1 MLSDADRRKAADTL
15 IDAAKTRKQATQLS
29 VTFPGITFED
39 AYAISTEVA
48 KRRIAAGEKL
58 IGHKVGLTSKAMQAS
73 SQIDEPDYG
82 YLFESMMVADGAK
95 VPHENYCAPRVEI
108 ELAFVLGRDLKG
120 PGVGL
125 TDVLRATEYV
135 VPAIEIVD
143 ARLVNP
149 RKIFDTISDNGAA
162 AGIVVGGRPVGPMDV
177 DLRWVG
183 GLMMRNSEIEET
195 GVAAG
200 VLGHP
205 AMGVAWL
212 ANKLGSLGT
221 PLEPAIW
228 CSRARSRASSGRRRA
243 TPSARISARSAA
255 SRCSSLA
262 LRLGAA
268 DGIIARQHVLAA
280 LAESLRELALQQVF
294 EARVEQVPDPGVAE
308 CRAVGRIEMIRIDAE
323 QILQRGERMRDAR
336 HRDLRIDDQA
346 VEQRTQSGRRRIEEM
361 ERIAVHAD
369 HIGRDGVERAARLQH
384 AGELPGAHERVFHVL
399 QHMQR
404 RALRRTRRRET
415 AGARRPQRCRSTGSA
430 GSRS

>member
-1 MLSDADRRKAADTL
+1 MLSDADRKKAADIL
-15 IDAAKTRKQATQLS
+15 MDAAKTRKQATQLS

-39 AYAISTEVA
+39 AYAISTECA
-48 KRRIAAGEKL
+48 RRRMAAGEKL

-82 YLFESMMVADGAK
+82 YLFESMIVADGAK

-108 ELAFVLGRDLKG
+108 ELAFVLGKPLKG

-135 VPAIEIVD
+135 VPSIEIVD
-143 ARLVNP
+143 ARMVNP

-162 AGIVVGGRPVGPMDV
+162 AGIVVGGRPVGPMDI

-221 PLEPAIW
+221 PLEA
-228 CSRARSRASSGRRRA
+228 GH
-243 TPSARISARSAA
+243 
-255 SRCSSLA
+255 L
-262 LRLGAA
+262 
-268 DGIIARQHVLAA
+268 VLAGSFTRVVWAQKGDTIRADFGA
-280 LAESLRELALQQVF
+280 LGSISLQFV
-294 EARVEQVPDPGVAE
+294 
-308 CRAVGRIEMIRIDAE
+308 
-323 QILQRGERMRDAR
+323 
-336 HRDLRIDDQA
+336 
-346 VEQRTQSGRRRIEEM
+346 
-361 ERIAVHAD
+361 
-369 HIGRDGVERAARLQH
+369 
-384 AGELPGAHERVFHVL
+384 
-399 QHMQR
+399 
-404 RALRRTRRRET
+404 
-415 AGARRPQRCRSTGSA
+415 
-430 GSRS
+430 